1 MEYNILII
9 DDQEDI
15 LRILERE
22 LNKQEAYQV
31 FTAVNCQNALD
42 LLSEERIDLVITD
55 VRIGEENGFV
65 LLKQLRESHPD
76 LAVMMMTAYR
86 SPGYRQ
92 QADQLGVIFFIE
104 KPFAVATLTQA
115 VDGFFAHQGQQQ
127 ASSQPASQPAVG
139 QELEKNADALK
150 HFRAVDLIQLFCLN
164 GRQVVLVL
172 NYPGISQEGL
182 IYIRKGKVMHVEFGS
197 LQGEEAFYKLMAMGE
212 PQLGIRASEEEEV
225 PETIS
230 IGWEYLL
237 MEAARIGD
245 EAKAKAQHAPSSQT
259 PASDTSKDPFE
270 NFWKSARIGEGGKLK
285 LHQ

>member
-1 MEYNILII
+1 MEHNILII

-22 LNKQEAYQV
+22 LNKQEEYQV

-65 LLKQLRESHPD
+65 LLKQLRETHPD

-115 VDGFFAHQGQQQ
+115 VRGYFEHQDQLPP
-127 ASSQPASQPAVG
+127 QPAAQPAAG
-139 QELEKNADALK
+139 HDLEKNADALK

-172 NYPGISQEGL
+172 NFPGISQEGL
-182 IYIRKGKVMHVEFGS
+182 LYIRKGKVMHVEFGS
-197 LQGEEAFYKLMAMGE
+197 LQGEEAFFKLMAMGE

-225 PETIS
+225 PETINM
-230 IGWEYLL
+230 GWEYLL
-237 MEAARIGD
+237 MEAARVGD
-245 EAKAKAQHAPSSQT
+245 EAKARAQEAPAAQNSAT
-259 PASDTSKDPFE
+259 DTSKDPFE

>member
-1 MEYNILII
+1 MEHNILII

-22 LNKQEAYQV
+22 LNKQEDYQV

-65 LLKQLRESHPD
+65 LLKQLRETHPD

-115 VDGFFAHQGQQQ
+115 VRGYFDHQAHQPQPEVPQ
-127 ASSQPASQPAVG
+127 APAG
-139 QELEKNADALK
+139 QEFEKNSDALK

-164 GRQVVLVL
+164 GRQVVLAL

-197 LQGEEAFYKLMAMGE
+197 LQGEEAFFKLMSMGE

-225 PETIS
+225 PETITM
-230 IGWEYLL
+230 GWEYLL
-237 MEAARIGD
+237 MEAARVGD
-245 EAKAKAQHAPSSQT
+245 EAKAKAQT
-259 PASDTSKDPFE
+259 PASPTPATDTSKDPFE

>member
-1 MEYNILII
+1 MEHNILII

-22 LNKQEAYQV
+22 LNKQEDYHV
-31 FTAVNCQNALD
+31 YTAVNCQNALD

-65 LLKQLRESHPD
+65 LLKQLRETHPD

-115 VDGFFAHQGQQQ
+115 VQGYFAHQGE
-127 ASSQPASQPAVG
+127 QPAAPQPVASQDI
-139 QELEKNADALK
+139 EKNSDALK

-197 LQGEEAFYKLMAMGE
+197 LQGEEAFFKLMSMGE
-212 PQLGIRASEEEEV
+212 PQLGIRASEEDEV

-230 IGWEYLL
+230 MGWEYLL
-237 MEAARIGD
+237 MEAARVGD
-245 EAKAKAQHAPSSQT
+245 EARAQAAEAPTAQK
-259 PASDTSKDPFE
+259 PATDTSKDPFE